1 MFSSNLLDSE
11 GQDLFSEQELSLVDP
26 ENVPHHVAIIMDG
39 NRRWAQRRGH
49 SVEMGHQQGTERLSQ
64 IVRAASSLGIRALT
78 VYAFSTENWNR
89 SSLEVDSLMSLLE
102 RYLLNKREAMI
113 KEGVKLETIGD
124 LSRLPEDVRKT
135 LDQTKEAT
143 QNGDRIDLILALNY
157 GGRDEIRR
165 TCLKLIEAFERGI
178 IEKNEITESLVSQN
192 LDTAKWP
199 DPDILIRSSGDVRIS
214 NFLVWQIS
222 YSEIYY
228 TDVLWPDFS
237 KNHLLQAVLEFQKR
251 KRRFGS

>member
-1 MFSSNLLDSE
+1 MFSSNPLDSDQQE
-11 GQDLFSEQELSLVDP
+11 PFSEQEISLVDP

-49 SVEMGHQQGTERLSQ
+49 SVEVGHQQGTERLSQ
-64 IVRAASSLGIRALT
+64 VVRAASSLGIRALT
-78 VYAFSTENWNR
+78 VYAFSTENWKR
-89 SSLEVDSLMSLLE
+89 SSFEVDSLMSLLE
-102 RYLLNKREAMI
+102 RYLRNKREVMV

-124 LSRLPEDVRKT
+124 LSRLPENVRNA
-135 LDQTKEAT
+135 LDQTKKAT
-143 QNGDRIDLILALNY
+143 ENGDQIDLILALNY

-165 TCLKLIEAFERGI
+165 ACLKLIEALEKGS
-178 IEKNEITESLVSQN
+178 IEKKEITESLFSQN
-192 LDTAKWP
+192 LDTAQWP
-199 DPDILIRSSGDVRIS
+199 DPDILIRSSGDIRIS

-228 TDVLWPDFS
+228 TNVLWPDFS